1 MFTGLIQAVS
11 QVTQVEPLDN
21 GVRISIALPA
31 VFTDLAL
38 GESIALNGACM
49 TVVDFNTAEFS
60 VEVSHESLSKTTLG
74 KLVPDSVVNC
84 ERALLPT
91 ERLGGHFVTGHVDSV
106 AEVVS
111 VVNNGMAW
119 DFVFDFITQEL
130 RPYFIPKG
138 SVAID
143 GISLTVNWVEGSQF
157 GVTIIPHTWEATTV
171 QYLKA
176 GSRVNIETDMLGK
189 YVLQQVKQLSPQP

>member
-11 QVTQVEPLDN
+11 RVTQVEPLDN
-21 GVRISIALPA
+21 GVRISIALSA

-74 KLVPDSVVNC
+74 ELVPGSSVNC

-91 ERLGGHFVTGHVDSV
+91 DRLGGHFVTGHVDSV

-119 DFVFDFITQEL
+119 DFVFDFKSPEL
-130 RPYFIPKG
+130 RPYFIEKG

-143 GISLTVNWVEGSQF
+143 GISLTVNWVEDTRF

-171 QYLKA
+171 QYLKT

-189 YVLQQVKQLSPQP
+189 YVLQQVKQLSPQS